1 MISMGKLILLA
12 LIVLAAVLVWK
23 AFGPASWNQNR
34 QANSVNR
41 PAIKGPDDDEEFLWN
56 IEKNRFKERRR
67 QEQERQQRHDEQQRE
82 ENQQHQGRDRGT
94 SDRRS
99 DVGDQTD
106 PNTHGAQDSRNT
118 NSQDGSLDRDQPT
131 NSDTP
136 RNDEK
141 TDDQ

>member
-1 MISMGKLILLA
+1 MGKLILLA

>member
-34 QANSVNR
+34 QMKTAER

-67 QEQERQQRHDEQQRE
+67 QEQERQQRHKEQRQPRS
-82 ENQQHQGRDRGT
+82 QGETKGASRSNDAPET
-94 SDRRS
+94 SPSGDATGS
-99 DVGDQTD
+99 DPTKDSHY
-106 PNTHGAQDSRNT
+106 PNNKK
-118 NSQDGSLDRDQPT
+118 
-131 NSDTP
+131 
-136 RNDEK
+136 NDAK
-141 TDDQ
+141 PDDQ